1 MVTSASDRKGGG
13 IDRMEQVEAVVVG
26 AGVVGLAIARRLALA
41 GREVIVLEAADA
53 IGTGN
58 SSRNSEVIHA
68 GIYYPAGSLKA
79 RLCVAGRDALYAY
92 CKSRGI
98 AHRRT
103 GKLIVALA
111 EDDPAALTGLEAKAR
126 ANGVDDLTRLDRA
139 AARRLEP
146 ALECRGAL
154 LSPSTG
160 IVDSHGLM
168 LALQGEAEARSAMI
182 AFNSPVL
189 GGRADDGRIAV
200 RVGGAAPMELGCRV
214 LVNAAGLAAQGLART
229 LAGVPADT
237 IPPLHY
243 AKGNYF
249 TLGGPSP
256 FSRMIYPLPEADA
269 LGIHVVLDL
278 AGRTRFG
285 PDVEW
290 IDAPDFAVSTGR
302 ADRFYESIRRYWPDL
317 PDGALQPGYVGIRPK
332 LGPAGAPPADFAVHG
347 PETHSVPGLV
357 NLYGIDSPGLTA
369 SLAIADEV
377 ATRLGDASAQASHS
391 GR

>member
-1 MVTSASDRKGGG
+1 
-13 IDRMEQVEAVVVG
+13 MEQAEAVVVG

-41 GREVIVLEAADA
+41 GREVIVLESADA
-53 IGTGN
+53 IGTGS

-79 RLCVAGRDALYAY
+79 RLCVTGRDALYAY
-92 CKSRGI
+92 CESRGI

-103 GKLIVALA
+103 AKLIVALTD
-111 EDDPAALTGLEAKAR
+111 DDPAALAGLAANAR
-126 ANGVDDLTRLDRA
+126 GNGVDNLARLDRA

-146 ALECRGAL
+146 ALECHGAL

-168 LALQGEAEARSAMI
+168 LALQGEAEGRGGMV

-189 GGRADDGRIAV
+189 DGRAEYGRIVV
-200 RVGGAAPMELGCRV
+200 RIGGAATMELGCRM
-214 LVNAAGLAAQGLART
+214 LVNAAGLTAQGLARA
-229 LAGVPADT
+229 LVGVPADT
-237 IPPLHY
+237 VPPLIY

-269 LGIHVVLDL
+269 LGIHTVHDL

-285 PDVEW
+285 PDEEW
-290 IDAPDFAVSTGR
+290 VDAPDYGVSTGH
-302 ADRFYESIRRYWPDL
+302 ADQFYESVRRYWPEL
-317 PDGALQPGYVGIRPK
+317 PDGALQPDYVGIRPK
-332 LGPAGAPPADFAVHG
+332 LGPAGAPPADFAIHG

-369 SLAIADEV
+369 SLAIAEEV
-377 ATRLGDASAQASHS
+377 AARLGDGDAPT
-391 GR
+391 RR

>member
-1 MVTSASDRKGGG
+1 
-13 IDRMEQVEAVVVG
+13 MEHVEAVVVG

-41 GREVIVLEAADA
+41 GREVIVLESADA
-53 IGTGN
+53 IGTGS

-92 CKSRGI
+92 CESRGI

-111 EDDPAALTGLEAKAR
+111 DDDPAALAGLAANAR
-126 ANGVDDLTRLDRA
+126 GNGVDNLARLDRA

-146 ALECRGAL
+146 ALECHGAL

-168 LALQGEAEARSAMI
+168 LALQGEAEGRGGI
-182 AFNSPVL
+182 VAFNSPVL
-189 GGRADDGRIAV
+189 EGRAEDGRIVV
-200 RVGGAAPMELGCRV
+200 RVGGAATMELGCRM
-214 LVNAAGLAAQGLART
+214 LVNAAGLAAQGLARA
-229 LAGVPADT
+229 LVGVPADT
-237 IPPLHY
+237 VPPLFY

-256 FSRMIYPLPEADA
+256 FSRMIYPLPESDA
-269 LGIHVVLDL
+269 LGIHTVLDL

-290 IDAPDFAVSTGR
+290 VDAPDYGVSTGH
-302 ADRFYESIRRYWPDL
+302 ADQFYESVRRYWPEL
-317 PDGALQPGYVGIRPK
+317 PDGALQPDYVGIRPK
-332 LGPAGAPPADFAVHG
+332 LDPAGAPPADFAIHG

-369 SLAIADEV
+369 SLAIAEEV
-377 ATRLGDASAQASHS
+377 AARLGDGDAPT
-391 GR
+391 RR